1 MEVFQNMKTIC
12 SNPKARHEYI
22 ILDTIECGIVL
33 YGTEIKSIRQGHVNI
48 KDSFA
53 LIKNGEVF
61 IHNMHISPYDKGNIN
76 NKDPLRTRKLLL
88 KKSEILN
95 LSLELKK
102 QSLTLIPISLYFN
115 GNLVK
120 LELGLA
126 KGKKLYDKRQ
136 DIAKRET
143 EVRLNK
149 LMKQNTR

>member
-1 MEVFQNMKTIC
+1 MKTIC
-12 SNPKARHEYI
+12 SNPKARHDYT

-33 YGTEIKSIRQGHVNI
+33 FGTEIKSIRQGHVNI

-88 KKSEILN
+88 KKNEILN
-95 LSLELKK
+95 LSLEIKK
-102 QSLTLIPISLYFN
+102 QSLTLVPISLYFN

-136 DIAKRET
+136 DIAKKET

-149 LMKQNTR
+149 LMKQNMR

>member
-1 MEVFQNMKTIC
+1 MKTIC

>member
-1 MEVFQNMKTIC
+1 MKTIC
-12 SNPKARHEYI
+12 SNPKARHEYH

-33 YGTEIKSIRQGHVNI
+33 FGTEIKSIRQGHVNI

-53 LIKNGEVF
+53 LIKNGEVY

-88 KKSEILN
+88 KKNEILN
-95 LSLELKK
+95 ISLELKK

-136 DIAKRET
+136 DIAKKET
-143 EVRLNK
+143 QVRLNK
-149 LMKQNTR
+149 LMKQNMR

>member
-1 MEVFQNMKTIC
+1 MKTIC
-12 SNPKARHEYI
+12 TNPKARHDYY

-33 YGTEIKSIRQGHVNI
+33 FGTEIKSIRQGHVNI

-88 KKSEILN
+88 KKNEILN
-95 LSLELKK
+95 LSLQLKK
-102 QSLTLIPISLYFN
+102 EAITLIPLSLYFS

-136 DIAKRET
+136 DIAKKET
-143 EVRLNK
+143 QVRLNK
-149 LMKQNTR
+149 LMKQNMR

>member
-1 MEVFQNMKTIC
+1 MKTIC
-12 SNPKARHEYI
+12 SNPKAKHDYT
-22 ILDTIECGIVL
+22 ILETIECGIVL

-88 KKSEILN
+88 KKNEILN
-95 LSLELKK
+95 LSLEIKK
-102 QSLTLIPISLYFN
+102 QSLTLVPISLYFN

-136 DIAKRET
+136 DIAKKET

-149 LMKQNTR
+149 LMKQNMR

>member
-1 MEVFQNMKTIC
+1 MKTIC
-12 SNPKARHEYI
+12 TNPKAKHEYY

-88 KKSEILN
+88 KKRIN
-95 LSLELKK
+95 
-102 QSLTLIPISLYFN
+102 Y
-115 GNLVK
+115 
-120 LELGLA
+120 
-126 KGKKLYDKRQ
+126 Y
-136 DIAKRET
+136 
-143 EVRLNK
+143 
-149 LMKQNTR
+149 